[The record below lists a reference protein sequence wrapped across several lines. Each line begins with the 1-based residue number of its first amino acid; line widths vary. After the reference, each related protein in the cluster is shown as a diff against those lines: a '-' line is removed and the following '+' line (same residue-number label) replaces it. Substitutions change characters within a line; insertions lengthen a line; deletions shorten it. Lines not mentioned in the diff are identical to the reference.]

1 MLVLMAQTT
10 NPKLRFLME
19 NQLGERETAKGLLGL
34 PILEDSRRVGRE
46 KSL

>member
-1 MLVLMAQTT
+1 MLNLMAQTT

-34 PILEDSRRVGRE
+34 PILEDAQRVGRE

>member
-1 MLVLMAQTT
+1 MLFLMAQTT

-34 PILEDSRRVGRE
+34 PILEDGRRVGRE